1 MNWAR
6 RVERRL
12 RSLRYHRQTCHI
24 MARVLDRASNCVAV
38 GAGRGSLLAEV
49 MRLAPEGRH
58 FGYEPLPDLA
68 AGLARRFPG
77 LSVEQVAVSDASG
90 ERPFY
95 HVVNRP
101 EYSGLQRLGSIPAR
115 LTVHQL
121 RVRTEPLDDL
131 LPADV
136 PISLL
141 SIEVEGAQL
150 QVLRG
155 AEYTVQRW
163 KPVIVFEYG
172 TSARLGY
179 GTTPTMIWSLVVE
192 RYGLRISRLGDWL
205 ARRPPLTLTEFEASV
220 GFQPGSEFRFLAHL

>member
-12 RSLRYHRQTCHI
+12 RSLRYQRQTSQI
-24 MARVLDRASNCVAV
+24 MARVLNRASNCVAV
-38 GAGRGSLLAEV
+38 GAGRGSLLAE
-49 MRLAPEGRH
+49 MIRLAPKGRH
-58 FGYEPLPDLA
+58 FAYEPLPELA
-68 AGLARRFPG
+68 AGLVRRFSAV
-77 LSVEQVAVSDASG
+77 SVEQLAVSDASG
-90 ERPFY
+90 DSPFY
-95 HVVNRP
+95 HVTNRP
-101 EYSGLQRLGSIPAR
+101 EYSGLQRLGSIPAQ

-136 PISLL
+136 PIAFL

-155 AEYTVQRW
+155 AEYTVLRW

-172 TSARLGY
+172 RSALLGY
-179 GTTPTMIWSLVVE
+179 GTSPAMLWSLVVD
-192 RYGLRISRLGDWL
+192 RFGLRISRLADWL
-205 ARRPPLTLTEFEASV
+205 ARRPPLTSAKFEASV
-220 GFQPGSEFRFLAHL
+220 GFQPSPEFRFLAHL

>member
-1 MNWAR
+1 
-6 RVERRL
+6 
-12 RSLRYHRQTCHI
+12 
-24 MARVLDRASNCVAV
+24 VLNRASNCVAV

-49 MRLAPEGRH
+49 VGLAPEGRH
-58 FGYEPLPDLA
+58 FAYEPLPDLA

-77 LSVEQVAVSDASG
+77 ISIEQVAVSDNSG

-95 HVVNRP
+95 QVANRP

-141 SIEVEGAQL
+141 TIEVEGALL

-155 AEYTVQRW
+155 AEYTIQRW

-172 TSARLGY
+172 TSALLGY
-179 GTTPTMIWSLVVE
+179 GTTPAMVWSLVVE

-205 ARRPPLTLTEFEASV
+205 ARKPPITAAEFETSV
-220 GFQPGSEFRFLAHL
+220 GFPPGSEFRFLAHL